1 MKRSPATLLLVSFIF
16 GCGNP
21 SIDNIQ
27 LSDFEKDTSVQKLGK
42 QLMVLSHG
50 LNALESNLTNANEV
64 FIGVHGSN
72 SEGYEWVYPLKIL
85 NTNKKEIYFYRWPD
99 NSCYQAPAENLILK
113 IEDLLDAHPNIQKIT
128 LMGHS
133 YGGIVVSYI
142 VENWSNKI
150 MLEAH
155 IIASPLRGT
164 AALIK
169 RCNFEELKK
178 IKNNVVLFEW
188 RTQQELDN
196 AFKGFETNPQDIN
209 ISGSY
214 VTTLPDMYKGNRLGH
229 NWSISW
235 VADQIK

>member
-1 MKRSPATLLLVSFIF
+1 
-16 GCGNP
+16 
-21 SIDNIQ
+21 
-27 LSDFEKDTSVQKLGK
+27 
-42 QLMVLSHG
+42 
-50 LNALESNLTNANEV
+50 
-64 FIGVHGSN
+64 
-72 SEGYEWVYPLKIL
+72 
-85 NTNKKEIYFYRWPD
+85 
-99 NSCYQAPAENLILK
+99 
-113 IEDLLDAHPNIQKIT
+113 
-128 LMGHS
+128 MGHS

-169 RCNFEELKK
+169 RCNFEELIK

-214 VTTLPDMYKGNRLGH
+214 VTTLPDIYKGNRLGH